1 MNNPNAC
8 GSSTHLNRRT
18 LLKLAGASG
27 MGWLTPVSEILAAT
41 TEKSGDRHAPA
52 KSIILLWLSGGPS
65 QLETFDP
72 HPNQEIAAGT
82 TAIKSSVD
90 GIQLAS
96 GMQHTAELME
106 HIAVVRSVVSR
117 EGDHERAAYNV
128 KTGYRPDP
136 TIVHPSIGAIVCHQL
151 PLGKTEIPRHIS
163 ILPDARSGRGG
174 YLGDQFDAFRLG
186 DPDQPLRD
194 LRRRTDKERFE
205 QRLKNLDVVERAFAK
220 GRIANL
226 EQNRTLHKTI
236 MNEAVTMMN
245 SEQLRAFDLSEVPS
259 AELVA
264 FGDSAFGR
272 GCLVA
277 ARLIETGVRCI
288 EVTLRGWDSHVS
300 NHEIH
305 QAKVQELDPAL
316 AALIRHLRERSL
328 LDETLVI
335 CGGEFGR
342 TPQMNPA
349 GGRDHWPHGFSI
361 ALAGGGIQGG
371 QVIGETDPAGSR
383 LPYEAGIPVENIHA
397 TALNALGIRSE
408 LELETPIGRP
418 LKLCE
423 GQIIPG
429 LRRS

>member
-1 MNNPNAC
+1 
-8 GSSTHLNRRT
+8 
-18 LLKLAGASG
+18 

-41 TEKSGDRHAPA
+41 TEKSGDRNAPA

-72 HPNQEIAAGT
+72 HPNQDIAAGT
-82 TAIKSSVD
+82 TAIKTSVD

-96 GMQHTAELME
+96 GMQQTAELME

-136 TIVHPSIGAIVCHQL
+136 TIVHPSIGAVVCHQL
-151 PLGKTEIPRHIS
+151 PQGNTEIPRHIS
-163 ILPDARSGRGG
+163 ILPDAWSGRGG

-186 DPDQPLRD
+186 DPDQRLHD
-194 LRRRTDKERFE
+194 MKSRTDKERFE
-205 QRLKNLDVVERAFAK
+205 RRLKNLDVVERAFAK

-226 EQNRTLHKTI
+226 EQERTLHKTM

-245 SEQLRAFDLSEVPS
+245 SKQLRAFDLSEVRS
-259 AELVA
+259 SELVA

-272 GCLVA
+272 SCLVA

-305 QAKVQELDPAL
+305 QARVQELDPAL
-316 AALIRHLRERSL
+316 AALIRHLQERSL
-328 LDETLVI
+328 LDQTLVI

-342 TPQMNPA
+342 TPRMNAA

-371 QVIGETDPAGSR
+371 QVIGETDPAGGR
-383 LPYEAGIPVENIHA
+383 LAYEAGIPVENIHA

-429 LRRS
+429 LGRS